1 MEPQSLDEFYSG
13 GPKTWQEAFP
23 PFCVKTH
30 WDPTAL
36 TNYVLPN
43 AQKQPD
49 LAMDPRP
56 STRICYVYYN
66 ISAGDA
72 PLANPPVDVE
82 PTIPVAYRNNSAV
95 PQRRAPPP
103 VANPVLPP
111 GGAARTGFPFADYN
125 VEAETDVE
133 IRNLPLSRCAERKY
147 LPAGGPQAS
156 TSSHDLP
163 GADLSNRSSL
173 SPLLTTVKKTAGCRE
188 ADDEA
193 NWNRSGRLFFN
204 PTRYDRTTM
213 VPSNLKVAQSRTA
226 LLCPK

>member
-1 MEPQSLDEFYSG
+1 MEPASLDEFYAG

-43 AQKQPD
+43 AKKQPD

-72 PLANPPVDVE
+72 PLANPPVDARPV
-82 PTIPVAYRNNSAV
+82 IPAAYRNNSAV

-103 VANPVLPP
+103 VADPVMPP
-111 GGAARTGFPFADYN
+111 GGAASTGFPFAGYN
-125 VEAETDVE
+125 AEAETEVE
-133 IRNLPLSRCAERKY
+133 IRDLPLSRCAERKY
-147 LPAGGPQAS
+147 IPKGGPRAS
-156 TSSHDLP
+156 MGSHDLP

-173 SPLLTTVKKTAGCRE
+173 SPLLTTVTKIAGCRE
-188 ADDEA
+188 ADDAE
-193 NWNRSGRLFFN
+193 NDKRSSRLFFN

-213 VPSNLKVAQSRTA
+213 VPSNLKVAESRNV
-226 LLCPK
+226 CPK

>member
-1 MEPQSLDEFYSG
+1 MEPASLDEFYAG

-43 AQKQPD
+43 AAKQPD

-72 PLANPPVDVE
+72 PLANPPVDAE
-82 PTIPVAYRNNSAV
+82 PAIPIAYRNNSAV

-103 VANPVLPP
+103 VADPVMPP
-111 GGAARTGFPFADYN
+111 GGAARTGFPFAGYN
-125 VEAETDVE
+125 AEAETEVE
-133 IRNLPLSRCAERKY
+133 IRDLPLSRCAERKY
-147 LPAGGPQAS
+147 VPKGGPKTS
-156 TSSHDLP
+156 TGSHDLP
-163 GADLSNRSSL
+163 GADFSNRSSL
-173 SPLLTTVKKTAGCRE
+173 SPLLTTVTKIAGCRE
-188 ADDEA
+188 ADDLE
-193 NWNRSGRLFFN
+193 NDKRSSRLFFN

-213 VPSNLKVAQSRTA
+213 VPSNLKVAESRNV
-226 LLCPK
+226 CPK